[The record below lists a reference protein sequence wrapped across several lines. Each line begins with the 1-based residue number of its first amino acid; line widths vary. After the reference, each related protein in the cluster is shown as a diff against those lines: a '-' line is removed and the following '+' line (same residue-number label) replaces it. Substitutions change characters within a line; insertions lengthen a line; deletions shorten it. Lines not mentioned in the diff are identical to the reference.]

1 MTEMVSLFS
10 WIILQGTV
18 YIFIG
23 LVLYADLTDETCKV
37 VLCIAVVISCYNF
50 MTVVNRLPMIG
61 LYSNMMS
68 KATYPQSLRIWP
80 SFNPKLL
87 YRSLEPF

>member
-1 MTEMVSLFS
+1 MVSVCWWYLV
-10 WIILQGTV
+10 QGTV

-23 LVLYADLTDETCKV
+23 LVLYAYLTDETCKV

-68 KATYPQSLRIWP
+68 KAFST
-80 SFNPKLL
+80 
-87 YRSLEPF
+87 

>member
-1 MTEMVSLFS
+1 MVSVCWWYL
-10 WIILQGTV
+10 IQGTV
-18 YIFIG
+18 YSFIG

-37 VLCIAVVISCYNF
+37 ILCVAVVISCYNF

-68 KATYPQSLRIWP
+68 KATYPQSLRFGLF
-80 SFNPKLL
+80 S
-87 YRSLEPF
+87 S

>member
-68 KATYPQSLRIWP
+68 KAILT
-80 SFNPKLL
+80 
-87 YRSLEPF
+87 

>member
-1 MTEMVSLFS
+1 MLSMCWWYLV
-10 WIILQGTV
+10 QGTV

-68 KATYPQSLRIWP
+68 KATYPQLLRIWP
-80 SFNPKLL
+80 SFNTKLL

>member
-1 MTEMVSLFS
+1 MMSVCWWYLV
-10 WIILQGTV
+10 QGTV

-68 KATYPQSLRIWP
+68 KAIST
-80 SFNPKLL
+80 
-87 YRSLEPF
+87 